1 MDDKHTIQGTLY
13 RCQSKSSYVSL
24 EGVDFISSLL
34 AGVSGISNGRE
45 YLIEA
50 SQPYAGKFAL
60 KCKSKIGFRL
70 DESKVYAKAPEL
82 QKRLLHSCMDLE
94 NSSQASLPDFLLEKA
109 LLPSLYAVNGAR
121 PEIVVTPGRTISISI
136 SVRQSVNWE
145 IRDEVIDEVYSNL
158 NKEAQRLVLA
168 FKQIEPPLTA
178 PPA

>member
-1 MDDKHTIQGTLY
+1 
-13 RCQSKSSYVSL
+13 
-24 EGVDFISSLL
+24 
-34 AGVSGISNGRE
+34 
-45 YLIEA
+45 
-50 SQPYAGKFAL
+50 
-60 KCKSKIGFRL
+60 
-70 DESKVYAKAPEL
+70 
-82 QKRLLHSCMDLE
+82 MDLE

-121 PEIVVTPGRTISISI
+121 PEIVVPPGRSISISI

-145 IRDEVIDEVYSNL
+145 IRDEVIDEVYSIL